1 MIINKKHI
9 AKVFRT
15 YANQPFLGFAKI
27 KYYLPTIEEINKI
40 NSFHKNKFVIDFNI
54 KTDKYWNCRSM
65 AESYKLMANL
75 YHAKHIRSEA
85 VSIAIGNVYLSKYKL
100 DSIGGHVLNVIF
112 YRDNVDKVKYAFLDA
127 LGNFEKLNKK
137 QFNSINLVVF

>member
-1 MIINKKHI
+1 M

-40 NSFHKNKFVIDFNI
+40 NSFHKNKFMIGLDI
-54 KTDKYWNCRSM
+54 KSDKYWTCRSL

-85 VSIAIGNVYLSKYKL
+85 VSIAIGNVYLRKYKL
-100 DSIGGHVLNVIF
+100 NSVVGHVLNVIF
-112 YRDNVDKVKYAFLDA
+112 YRDNADKVKYAFLDA
-127 LGNFEKLNKK
+127 LGNFQRLSKK
-137 QFNSINLVVF
+137 QFNSIELMIF

>member
-1 MIINKKHI
+1 VIINKKHI

>member
-1 MIINKKHI
+1 MIIHKKHMN
-9 AKVFRT
+9 KVFNT
-15 YANQPFLGFAKI
+15 YRNKPFLGFAKI

-40 NSFHKNKFVIDFNI
+40 NSFHKNKFMAGFDI

-85 VSIAIGNVYLSKYKL
+85 NSIAIGNVYLSKYKMN
-100 DSIGGHVLNVIF
+100 SAKGHVLNVIF
-112 YRDNVDKVKYAFLDA
+112 YRDQADKIKYTFLDA
-127 LGNFEKLNKK
+127 LGNFESLNNK
-137 QFNSINLVVF
+137 QFNSIELIVF